1 MKTHP
6 LLTLAALFMIST
18 AAAFGHG
25 GVEIGPNGGRI
36 LELSKNESMHA
47 EVTLKDG
54 TFHIVLLDKDMKPVE
69 VKDQSLT
76 ATGGTRQ
83 KPEKLT
89 VEKTSGGFTVPA
101 VQPGQ
106 WLILQFK
113 ENDKA
118 KAVTARMEY
127 DTSNCDAC
135 DSPEWLCKC
144 EMNKKKKAGA
154 SRKATSAVP
163 SCPV

>member
-1 MKTHP
+1 MKSK
-6 LLTLAALFMIST
+6 LLALAALLALHTSL
-18 AAAFGHG
+18 AFGHG

-36 LELSKNESMHA
+36 LELSKNASMHA

-54 TFHIVLLDKDMKPVE
+54 KFHIALLDKDMKPVA

-89 VEKTSGGFTVPA
+89 VEKSAEGFVIPA

-106 WLILQFK
+106 WLIVQFK

-127 DTSNCDAC
+127 NTETCDAC

-144 EMNKKKKAGA
+144 EMNKKKKEEGA
-154 SRKATSAVP
+154 AKEKK
-163 SCPV
+163 

>member
-1 MKTHP
+1 MNPTMKSK
-6 LLTLAALFMIST
+6 LLALASALVLSATM
-18 AAAFGHG
+18 AFGHG

-36 LELSKNESMHA
+36 LELSKNASVHA

-54 TFHIVLLDKDMKPVE
+54 KFHVALLDKDMKPVA

-83 KPEKLT
+83 NPEKLT
-89 VEKTSGGFTVPA
+89 VEKTDAGFVVPA

-127 DTSNCDAC
+127 NTDDCDAC

-144 EMNKKKKAGA
+144 EMNKKKKAEEA
-154 SRKATSAVP
+154 KKAKS
-163 SCPV
+163 

>member
-1 MKTHP
+1 MKHT
-6 LLTLAALFMIST
+6 LLALASFLMLSAG
-18 AAAFGHG
+18 AAFGHG

-54 TFHIVLLDKDMKPVE
+54 KFHLALLDKDMKPVE

-83 KPEKLT
+83 KPEKLA
-89 VEKTSGGFTVPA
+89 VEKTAEGFVVPA

-106 WLILQFK
+106 WLIIQFK

-127 DTSNCDAC
+127 NTDNCDAC
-135 DSPEWLCKC
+135 DSPEWLCRC
-144 EMNKKKKAGA
+144 ELNKKKKAEA
-154 SRKATSAVP
+154 AKKEKP
-163 SCPV
+163 